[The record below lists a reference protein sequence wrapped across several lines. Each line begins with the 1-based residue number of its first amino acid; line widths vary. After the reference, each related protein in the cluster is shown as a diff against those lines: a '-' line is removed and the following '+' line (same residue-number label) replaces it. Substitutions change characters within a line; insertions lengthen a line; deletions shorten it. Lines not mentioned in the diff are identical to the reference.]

1 MKVCGSVGVVCAL
14 VCVLV
19 TVTTTVIHMSRLQ
32 GLRKCVYTAKA
43 RYVQLLWQLTAYFY
57 TELARSIIPI
67 ADNYRIRS
75 CTCYGAPEGDPGVLF
90 EGTPHCEAVHG
101 ALHACLRALFG
112 VSVAGI
118 LACIFS
124 CMLVYQLLS
133 HEKKKMYWEQLE
145 LRCRSLYGQGGT
157 VGPATGS
164 CGCCNDCGGA
174 SPWWAQTPGNLYTP
188 NPDLAPSRFVSPN
201 RPLRIRFQSADSKNA
216 VARMSARSFRLPRD
230 ARREEEIQR
239 EAWLPARTPRKQK
252 TLPFAF
258 ERVRRNGCARDR
270 LCVEA

>member
-1 MKVCGSVGVVCAL
+1 M
-14 VCVLV
+14 
-19 TVTTTVIHMSRLQ
+19 
-32 GLRKCVYTAKA
+32 
-43 RYVQLLWQLTAYFY
+43 
-57 TELARSIIPI
+57 
-67 ADNYRIRS
+67 
-75 CTCYGAPEGDPGVLF
+75 LF

-101 ALHACLRALFG
+101 ALSDCLRALFG

-157 VGPATGS
+157 VGPPPAGS

-188 NPDLAPSRFVSPN
+188 NPDMAPSRYVKSN
-201 RPLRIRFQSADSKNA
+201 TAKEKN
-216 VARMSARSFRLPRD
+216 
-230 ARREEEIQR
+230 
-239 EAWLPARTPRKQK
+239 K
-252 TLPFAF
+252 
-258 ERVRRNGCARDR
+258 R
-270 LCVEA
+270 LCLIINTDVYMNQIK

>member
-1 MKVCGSVGVVCAL
+1 MVCAL

-32 GLRKCVYTAKA
+32 GLRKCVYTVKA
-43 RYVQLLWQLTAYFY
+43 RLVYSSIFTRRRDRYF
-57 TELARSIIPI
+57 LF
-67 ADNYRIRS
+67 DNYHHRS

-157 VGPATGS
+157 VGPTTGS

-188 NPDLAPSRFVSPN
+188 NPDLAPSRFVH
-201 RPLRIRFQSADSKNA
+201 SKNRILRKSA
-216 VARMSARSFRLPRD
+216 V
-230 ARREEEIQR
+230 
-239 EAWLPARTPRKQK
+239 
-252 TLPFAF
+252 
-258 ERVRRNGCARDR
+258 
-270 LCVEA
+270 

>member
-1 MKVCGSVGVVCAL
+1 MRVGVRARHRHDDGDTHVPAPRSSK
-14 VCVLV
+14 
-19 TVTTTVIHMSRLQ
+19 MRLHGESEVSQ
-32 GLRKCVYTAKA
+32 INSSP
-43 RYVQLLWQLTAYFY
+43 
-57 TELARSIIPI
+57 TESILNRDSIGC
-67 ADNYRIRS
+67 RS

-145 LRCRSLYGQGGT
+145 LRCRSLYGQGGG
-157 VGPATGS
+157 VGPAAGS

-174 SPWWAQTPGNLYTP
+174 SPWWTQTPGNLYTP
-188 NPDLAPSRFVSPN
+188 NPDLAPSRFVPS
-201 RPLRIRFQSADSKNA
+201 RFSNELCEGRKKKKNDL
-216 VARMSARSFRLPRD
+216 ARSLSDRMF
-230 ARREEEIQR
+230 ARRLDER
-239 EAWLPARTPRKQK
+239 
-252 TLPFAF
+252 F
-258 ERVRRNGCARDR
+258 E
-270 LCVEA
+270 

>member
-1 MKVCGSVGVVCAL
+1 M
-14 VCVLV
+14 
-19 TVTTTVIHMSRLQ
+19 
-32 GLRKCVYTAKA
+32 
-43 RYVQLLWQLTAYFY
+43 
-57 TELARSIIPI
+57 
-67 ADNYRIRS
+67 
-75 CTCYGAPEGDPGVLF
+75 LF

-188 NPDLAPSRFVSPN
+188 NPDLAPSRFVRSKS
-201 RPLRIRFQSADSKNA
+201 RERLFFVAKVSFQVSLRK
-216 VARMSARSFRLPRD
+216 
-230 ARREEEIQR
+230 EE
-239 EAWLPARTPRKQK
+239 LVKC
-252 TLPFAF
+252 L
-258 ERVRRNGCARDR
+258 
-270 LCVEA
+270 

>member
-1 MKVCGSVGVVCAL
+1 M
-14 VCVLV
+14 
-19 TVTTTVIHMSRLQ
+19 I
-32 GLRKCVYTAKA
+32 
-43 RYVQLLWQLTAYFY
+43 FNF
-57 TELARSIIPI
+57 SIIEYHFDSFDTI
-67 ADNYRIRS
+67 TTRS

-145 LRCRSLYGQGGT
+145 LRCRSLYGQGGG
-157 VGPATGS
+157 VGPAGGS

-188 NPDLAPSRFVSPN
+188 NPDLAPSRFVHLTLFPKN
-201 RPLRIRFQSADSKNA
+201 RATN
-216 VARMSARSFRLPRD
+216 
-230 ARREEEIQR
+230 
-239 EAWLPARTPRKQK
+239 
-252 TLPFAF
+252 F
-258 ERVRRNGCARDR
+258 ERERTNSRSLSKRRNMLASSELNRCEKMRIPCYGIVYEFNRTERGGPSD
-270 LCVEA
+270 

>member
-1 MKVCGSVGVVCAL
+1 MCVGMRVGHRNDDSDTHVP
-14 VCVLV
+14 V
-19 TVTTTVIHMSRLQ
+19 
-32 GLRKCVYTAKA
+32 
-43 RYVQLLWQLTAYFY
+43 
-57 TELARSIIPI
+57 ARSSKMRLYRESEVGLFLHGGKIDSFYSIII
-67 ADNYRIRS
+67 NDRS

-145 LRCRSLYGQGGT
+145 LRCRSLYGQGST
-157 VGPATGS
+157 VGPTTGS

-188 NPDLAPSRFVSPN
+188 NPDLAPSRFVY
-201 RPLRIRFQSADSKNA
+201 SKNRILGK
-216 VARMSARSFRLPRD
+216 VGSIIKSGESKNDIILKITFRC
-230 ARREEEIQR
+230 I
-239 EAWLPARTPRKQK
+239 
-252 TLPFAF
+252 
-258 ERVRRNGCARDR
+258 
-270 LCVEA
+270 

>member
-1 MKVCGSVGVVCAL
+1 MRSSMRVSHRYDHRNTHVAATRSPQMRLYRQSQVNIPVYFCSVVAIR
-14 VCVLV
+14 
-19 TVTTTVIHMSRLQ
+19 TVDTNF
-32 GLRKCVYTAKA
+32 C
-43 RYVQLLWQLTAYFY
+43 
-57 TELARSIIPI
+57 SITII
-67 ADNYRIRS
+67 RIRS

-188 NPDLAPSRFVSPN
+188 NPDLAPSRFV
-201 RPLRIRFQSADSKNA
+201 RSKNY
-216 VARMSARSFRLPRD
+216 
-230 ARREEEIQR
+230 
-239 EAWLPARTPRKQK
+239 T
-252 TLPFAF
+252 
-258 ERVRRNGCARDR
+258 
-270 LCVEA
+270 